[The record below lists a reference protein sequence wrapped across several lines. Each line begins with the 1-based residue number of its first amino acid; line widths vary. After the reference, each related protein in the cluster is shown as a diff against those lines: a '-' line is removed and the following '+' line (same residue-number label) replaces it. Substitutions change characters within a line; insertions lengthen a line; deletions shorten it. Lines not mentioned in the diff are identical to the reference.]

1 MSYKQPTPELPSSS
15 KQASIFPVREY
26 IDVVMRRRWGFILAF
41 ALVMVLGVLYTL
53 KQPKFYLATTAVI
66 INPEPATINPL
77 DSNESQQQWYLRDT
91 YYDTQLRVMQSRHV
105 AQRVIDD
112 LGLAADLDF
121 LGLSKIKDPDLLE
134 KRLAVADP
142 VATLLLQLKV
152 EAVIG
157 TRLVNIKV
165 QNENPE
171 LAAKLANAIAV
182 AYAEQNS
189 EHRLSSL
196 NSTFEFIDKQFKDN
210 ENSLQQARQDLN
222 AFKEKHKIL
231 YSNPIE
237 QQKITNQRLDY
248 LNNKRVEIE
257 TRRQHAGYNLAE
269 LKKLKPELE
278 NVRAFAIVADVP
290 GLNTDLALCEQMR
303 REMKTLLVTYHE
315 NASQV
320 VAIRD
325 QIVQCE
331 AAVIQ
336 SMKSSLQGQVGL
348 YDALVKV
355 NQELNQEIVKLQKEA
370 LELDQLRLLY
380 EEFESQKAEKE
391 RLFEQSQKK
400 LNEVS
405 LNRLLD
411 INNIRILDTA
421 IAPRTPVSPN
431 LLINGGI
438 ALFAAL
444 IAGFLI
450 VVLLELLD
458 ITIRT
463 QEDVEERA
471 RLPFLGAIPKFPKSR
486 RYAGPKAYRYVIENP
501 NSPIT
506 ERIRTLRTTLS
517 FLLPPERSQI
527 ILITSAQPLEGK
539 TMTSLNIAVT
549 SALAGQ
555 RVILLE
561 ADLRRP
567 RIYKVLK
574 TDQKSGLAA
583 VIEKKMTLDQALFK
597 TEVEGLDL
605 LPCGEIPENPADLFQ
620 TEAFHKLLRTLQ
632 ERYDRII
639 IDSPPVTVVTDALI
653 MAQFV
658 HGVIIIAR
666 SEKTP
671 LPLLIR
677 TRELLE
683 GVNAPIL
690 GVVLNDMRAT
700 PSHGYGGYYYYTKA
714 YSEDKK

>member
-1 MSYKQPTPELPSSS
+1 MKSQNNPISVLPSLN

-41 ALVMVLGVLYTL
+41 ALVMILGVLYTIN
-53 KQPKFYLATTAVI
+53 QPKSYLATTAVI
-66 INPEPATINPL
+66 INPEPPTINPL

-105 AQRVIDD
+105 AERVIND
-112 LGLAADLDF
+112 LGLAADLEF
-121 LGLSKIKDPDLLE
+121 LSLAKIKDPDLLE
-134 KRLAVADP
+134 KRLLTADP

-157 TRLVNIKV
+157 TRLVNIRV

-210 ENSLQQARQDLN
+210 ENKLQQARKDLN
-222 AFKEKHKIL
+222 AFKDKHKIL

-269 LKKLKPELE
+269 LKKVKPELE
-278 NVRAFAIVADVP
+278 NVRAFAAIADAP
-290 GLNTDLALCEQMR
+290 NLNAEVALCVQMH
-303 REMKTLLVTYHE
+303 REAQTLLATFHE
-315 NASQV
+315 KAPQV
-320 VAIRD
+320 VAILD
-325 QIVQCE
+325 QIAQCE

-336 SMKSSLQGQVGL
+336 SMKSSLQGQVAL

-355 NQELNQEIVKLQKEA
+355 NQGLDQEIVLLQKEA

-380 EEFESQKAEKE
+380 EEFESQKTEQE

-411 INNIRILDTA
+411 SNNIRILDTA
-421 IAPRTPVSPN
+421 IPPRSPVSPN

-438 ALFAAL
+438 TLFAAL
-444 IAGFLI
+444 VAGFLI
-450 VVLLELLD
+450 VLLLELLD
-458 ITIRT
+458 ITVRT

-471 RLPFLGAIPKFPKSR
+471 RLPFLGAIPKFPKTR
-486 RYAGPKAYRYVIENP
+486 RYAGQKAYRYVIENP

-517 FLLPPERSQI
+517 FLLPAERSQI

-555 RVILLE
+555 RVILIE

-597 TEVEGLDL
+597 TEVPGLDL
-605 LPCGEIPENPADLFQ
+605 LPCGAIPENPADLFQ
-620 TEAFHKLLRTLQ
+620 TEAFHKLLVTLQ
-632 ERYDRII
+632 GRYDRII

-671 LPLLIR
+671 LPLLVR

-690 GVVLNDMRAT
+690 GVVLNDMRAAS
-700 PSHGYGGYYYYTKA
+700 SHNYGGYYHYTKA
-714 YSEDKK
+714 YADDK